1 MKKVTVF
8 GVGSIGVRVAYFL
21 ARNRDVA
28 RIRLVDIDPDRS
40 KATLIDFLQ
49 SNVALQSK
57 IAFASYE
64 EPKEIEQS
72 DVVIVAAGV
81 DGTVSPDIAMPS
93 ERDRTAMEQ
102 IAAQIGHFAPQAIVA
117 VLSQPAELFC
127 SIIARSGYFAPT
139 KVIGFPL
146 LIYREWYRDR
156 IARTVGLSSEDI
168 RITTVR
174 TLAGEELVLDQCTVG
189 GVPIGRLTDN
199 ASQLEHRASDDVMK
213 RRLKYHHY
221 APAAVI
227 SEVTGEL
234 VSRRRQVITAI
245 CAEPGAATFYE
256 SKALIGPGGVERT
269 IDLRLPA
276 EQQTRHDAYR
286 ARVDELTARLG

>member
-1 MKKVTVF
+1 MKQVSIF
-8 GVGSIGVRVAYFL
+8 GVGSIGARVAYFL

-40 KATLIDFLQ
+40 RATLVDFLQ

-57 IAFASYE
+57 IAFSSYE

-81 DGTVSPDIAMPS
+81 EGKISPDVAMPS
-93 ERDRTAMEQ
+93 ERDTRTMEE
-102 IAAQIGHFAPQAIVA
+102 IAAQIGHFAPQAVVA

-127 SIIARSGYFAPT
+127 SIIARSGYFARS

-146 LIYREWYRDR
+146 LIYREWFRNH
-156 IARTVGLSSEDI
+156 IARTVGLSNEDI

-174 TLAGEELVLDQCTVG
+174 TLQGEELVLDQCAAG
-189 GVPIGRLTDN
+189 GIPVSRLADP
-199 ASQLEHRASDDVMK
+199 AKLQALPAPDVIE
-213 RRLKYHHY
+213 RRLEFHHY

-227 SEVTGEL
+227 SEVTAEI
-234 VSRRRQVITAI
+234 VSKRRQVITAI
-245 CAEPGAATFYE
+245 SAAPGTEVFYE
-256 SKALIGPGGVERT
+256 QKSILGPNGVEGIVEPTLTDAQQRGHEEYRT
-269 IDLRLPA
+269 
-276 EQQTRHDAYR
+276 
-286 ARVDELTARLG
+286 RVGELTGRL